1 MGKSWSDLTA
11 WLLITNKLM
20 KIPNLPNQE
29 DEEETEMANPIFNAL
44 GGNMPMGNNNMLAQF
59 NNFVKQMQGKNPHE
73 EINRLLQSGAIS
85 QQELN
90 KAQQMAQQ
98 FQSMFRQ

>member
-1 MGKSWSDLTA
+1 M
-11 WLLITNKLM
+11 
-20 KIPNLPNQE
+20 P
-29 DEEETEMANPIFNAL
+29 NPIFNAL
-44 GGNMPMGNNNMLAQF
+44 GGSMPMGNNNMLAQF

-85 QQELN
+85 QQQLN
-90 KAQQMAQQ
+90 EAQQMAQQ

>member
-1 MGKSWSDLTA
+1 
-11 WLLITNKLM
+11 
-20 KIPNLPNQE
+20 
-29 DEEETEMANPIFNAL
+29 MANPIFNAL
-44 GGNMPMGNNNMLAQF
+44 GGSMPMGNNNVLAQF

-85 QQELN
+85 QQQLN
-90 KAQQMAQQ
+90 EAQQMAQQ

>member
-1 MGKSWSDLTA
+1 
-11 WLLITNKLM
+11 
-20 KIPNLPNQE
+20 
-29 DEEETEMANPIFNAL
+29 MANPIFNAL
-44 GGNMPMGNNNMLAQF
+44 GGSMPMGNNNVLAQF

-85 QQELN
+85 QQQLN
-90 KAQQMAQQ
+90 EAQQMARQ